1 MQPRTVDPSV
11 AAPPRPS
18 LEVCDPATGR
28 VVGEV
33 PNDAP
38 EVVARLVAR
47 ARGAHPAWEAMGA
60 RARGRALRSA
70 RKAFVRARREI
81 VERLASETGKP
92 MNDVVGEVFA
102 VCLDAGS
109 AARLAPRALRP
120 ESVGTRLP
128 GGKSRIVR
136 HVPFGVVGV
145 IGPWNAPLTLT
156 LGDALHALAAG
167 NTVVVKPSEV
177 TPLAVRRAV
186 EAMAASL
193 PPDVLACT
201 TGDGETGA
209 ALVDHVDM
217 VAVTGSPE
225 TGRRVM
231 ERAARRLVP
240 VLLELGGKDPMI
252 VLEDAPIERA
262 VNAAAW
268 GGFFMSGQVCMSI
281 ERIYVVD
288 AVADEFERRLAER
301 VGRLRVGTNDGE
313 VDLGPLTS
321 PRQVEIVAA
330 QVEEAVR
337 DGARVLVGGRR
348 MTELGPRFYA
358 PTVLAD
364 LRPEMRVMHDETFGP
379 VVAVQRVR
387 DAEEAVRLANA
398 TAFGLNASVWTRD
411 LARGRAIAER
421 IEAGSA
427 CVNDCIL
434 NAGDADLPFGGA
446 KQSGVGFRH
455 GGVDGVRAFT
465 RPQSLR
471 IDPGRRT
478 RDVPWFP
485 YRRRPVELALRVMG
499 WLWG

>member
-1 MQPRTVDPSV
+1 VDTSAAAVPRPPIEVRDPASERTV
-11 AAPPRPS
+11 
-18 LEVCDPATGR
+18 GQ
-28 VVGEV
+28 V
-33 PNDAP
+33 PNDGP
-38 EVVARLVAR
+38 EVVARLVER
-47 ARGAHPAWEAMGA
+47 ARSARPAWEAMGP
-60 RARGRALRSA
+60 RGRGRALRTA
-70 RKAFVRARREI
+70 RRAFVRARREI
-81 VERLASETGKP
+81 VDLLAAETGKP
-92 MNDVVGEVFA
+92 MNDVVGEAFA
-102 VCLDAGS
+102 VCLDVGS
-109 AARLAPRALRP
+109 AVRHAPRALRP
-120 ESVGTRLP
+120 EVVGTRIP
-128 GGKSRIVR
+128 GGKTRIVR
-136 HVPFGVVGV
+136 RVPHGVVGV

-156 LGDALHALAAG
+156 LGDAVHALAAG
-167 NTVVVKPSEV
+167 NTVVVKPSEA

-186 EAMAASL
+186 EALAGAL

-281 ERIYVVD
+281 ERVYVVD
-288 AVADEFERRLAER
+288 SVADEFVRRLVER
-301 VGRLRVGTNDGE
+301 VEALRVGPNDRE

-321 PRQVEIVAA
+321 ARQVEIVASH
-330 QVEEAVR
+330 VEQAVE
-337 DGARVLVGGRR
+337 DGARALVGGRR
-348 MTELGPRFYA
+348 MPELGPRFYA
-358 PTVLAD
+358 PTVLVD
-364 LRPEMRVMHDETFGP
+364 VRPEMRVMNDETFGP

-387 DAEEAVRLANA
+387 DADEAVELANA
-398 TAFGLNASVWTRD
+398 SPFGLNASVWTRD
-411 LARGRAIAER
+411 LARGRAVAER

-446 KQSGVGFRH
+446 KQSGIGWRH

-485 YRRRPVELALRVMG
+485 FRRRPVELALRAMG